1 MPTIAEDSPECTRPV
16 QNVLKYHFHE
26 ISHTII
32 AAPMPEFYKVHDEKY
47 IGSMYENCTYNVV
60 FATLRI
66 LTLVPKSLKLFGP
79 KKF

>member
-1 MPTIAEDSPECTRPV
+1 MTVQSVQDQCKMCSNIIFTRFLIQLLPL
-16 QNVLKYHFHE
+16 QCLNFTRY
-26 ISHTII
+26 
-32 AAPMPEFYKVHDEKY
+32 MMKY